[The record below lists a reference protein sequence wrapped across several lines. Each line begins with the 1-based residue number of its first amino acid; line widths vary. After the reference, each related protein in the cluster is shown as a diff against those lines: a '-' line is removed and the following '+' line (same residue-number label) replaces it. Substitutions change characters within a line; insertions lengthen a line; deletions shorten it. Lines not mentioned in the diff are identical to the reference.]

1 MNTVENTPV
10 VNTSTRFSH
19 LLRHWR
25 RVRRL
30 SQLDLA
36 LRGNVSARHV
46 SFLESGRSNPSR
58 QMVQL
63 LCSVLDLP
71 LDERN
76 NLHVAAGFVPPY
88 SDQQPVIDRAPHVRQ
103 ALDFMLKQQEPF
115 PAIVI
120 NGHWDVLMRND
131 AMVRLFAPFR
141 EAYAMEEAIRNNAMH
156 SVFHPKGLR
165 PFLTNWEEFAG
176 EMLHSLYREVA
187 VGNRVSAQLLDE
199 LMVYPG
205 VSGLSCVG
213 GPSVSS
219 PVMSMHLAKGD
230 YRMKFFSTFTTFAM
244 PADAALQQ
252 LKIECFY
259 PADDETAHR
268 ARALL
273 LHAA

>member
-1 MNTVENTPV
+1 MNTVANTPV
-10 VNTSTRFSH
+10 VNTPNHFSH

-25 RVRRL
+25 RIRRL
-30 SQLDLA
+30 SQMELA

-63 LCSVLDLP
+63 LCSVLDLS
-71 LDERN
+71 LEERN

-88 SDQQPVIDRAPHVRQ
+88 RDERPVIDRAPHVRR
-103 ALDFMLKQQEPF
+103 ALDFILKQQEPY

-120 NGHWDVLMRND
+120 NGHWDVQMRND
-131 AMVRLFAPFR
+131 SMMRLFEPFR
-141 EAYAMEEAIRNNAMH
+141 DAYAMEEPICNNAMH

-165 PFLTNWEEFAG
+165 PFIVNWEEFAG
-176 EMLHSLYREVA
+176 EMLHSLYREISS
-187 VGNRVSAQLLDE
+187 GSRVSAQLLDE
-199 LMVYPG
+199 IMVYPD
-205 VSGLSCVG
+205 VCSLSCAG
-213 GPSVSS
+213 GPTVSS

-230 YRMKFFSTFTTFAM
+230 YRVKFFSTFTTFAM

-268 ARALL
+268 ARATVQQ
-273 LHAA
+273 AA